1 MTALRRARSPY
12 EDAFIARVATVLSV
26 VTLQR
31 EKKRR

>member
-1 MTALRRARSPY
+1 MALRQARSPY
-12 EDAFIARVATVLSV
+12 EDAFIACAVTVLSV